1 MSRSSS
7 PVLGWTA
14 LVVFAIS
21 LASEAAASRASSPTA
36 FTYRGTLQQHGKPA
50 EGSFDLSFDLYDA
63 SDGGTY
69 LGHADAFAVTVR
81 QGGFAAE
88 LDFGRAVPPGS
99 EAWLSVG
106 VRRAGAGAYTA
117 LEPRQRLVE
126 SAGALCT
133 VNSDVLINGVL
144 DVDPIGAETGIE
156 VPCCNDVSLAG
167 GGMLRLYN
175 PLGDLALDGDEIQVR
190 TLGAGGDLQI
200 NPAGGNVGIGVASPD
215 APLHLPGAPDAE
227 PGSGGVLVI
236 GPTTGGNVAIDGNEI
251 MARDDGAASTL
262 YLNFDGGAVV
272 VGGVLDI
279 GYTIVTVDGTDGP
292 MTAHC
297 PAGKKVLGGGCWAN
311 ALGATIA
318 LSRPLDD
325 NKWMCGWDGGEGD
338 DLKVFAICANVR

>member
-7 PVLGWTA
+7 PAVLRWAA

-21 LASEAAASRASSPTA
+21 LASGAGATSPASSPTA
-36 FTYRGTLQQHGKPA
+36 FTYRGKLQQDGKPA
-50 EGSFDLSFDLYDA
+50 EGAFDLSFDLYDA
-63 SDGGTY
+63 IEGGSY

-81 QGGFAAE
+81 RGAFAAE
-88 LDFGRAVPPGS
+88 LDFGGVVPPGG

-106 VRRAGAGAYTA
+106 VSRAGAGDYTA
-117 LEPRQRLVE
+117 LEPRQRLDE

-144 DVDPIGAETGIE
+144 DVDPIAAETGIE
-156 VPCCNDVSLAG
+156 VACCNDVSLAG
-167 GGMLRLYN
+167 GGLLRLYN
-175 PLGDLALDGDEIQVR
+175 PLGDLAMDGDEIQVR
-190 TLGAGGDLQI
+190 ALGAGGDLQI

-236 GPTTGGNVAIDGNEI
+236 GPTTGGNLAIDGNEI
-251 MARDDGAASTL
+251 MARDAGAPSTL

-279 GYTIVTVDGTDGP
+279 GYTIVTVDGFPAIAT
-292 MTAHC
+292 C
-297 PAGKKVLGGGCWAN
+297 PVGKKVLGGGCWDEAGSD
-311 ALGATIA
+311 ALEI
-318 LSRPLDD
+318 SRPLDD
-325 NKWMCGWDGGEGD
+325 NKWACSWELGAGPV
-338 DLKVFAICANVR
+338 KTFAICANVR